1 MNAIEEIAK
10 TQPKENAGSGTSLR
24 FEYQM
29 NWGLKKLLELE
40 DSGED
45 YTIAFDYHDDIIVFD
60 KEVDATAVDFYQVKT
75 KKNGNWKLSDIYN
88 PKVERDESE
97 ISKDNESG
105 SENDD
110 EAVGDR
116 GSSSR

>member
-1 MNAIEEIAK
+1 MRRGYLWSFKEVCEKGRFFRSMNAIEEIAK

-45 YTIAFDYHDDIIVFD
+45 YTIAFDYHGYNSLRQRSGCNSRGF
-60 KEVDATAVDFYQVKT
+60 
-75 KKNGNWKLSDIYN
+75 LS
-88 PKVERDESE
+88 
-97 ISKDNESG
+97 G
-105 SENDD
+105 
-110 EAVGDR
+110 
-116 GSSSR
+116 

>member
-1 MNAIEEIAK
+1 MTMNAIEEIAK
-10 TQPKENAGSGTSLR
+10 TQPKENAGSGT
-24 FEYQM
+24 YQM

-75 KKNGNWKLSDIYN
+75 VCRSL
-88 PKVERDESE
+88 SE
-97 ISKDNESG
+97 IE
-105 SENDD
+105 
-110 EAVGDR
+110 
-116 GSSSR
+116 